1 LSATT
6 SVGSGPRR
14 LDGVAGSVP
23 GVHLIER
30 LRYVARATEAPA
42 DSVVREA
49 AWSLAGFADDPA
61 SLVTACRRLV
71 DRHPANGPIWWLCA
85 RILIAD
91 DADAE
96 ARRCVDELDDDRTLR
111 DLAHELPDDARVAVV
126 GWPPRLVDA
135 FTRRG
140 DLEVRVV
147 DVEGDGPG
155 FTRVLDDAE
164 VPAVDVD
171 VTGLA
176 GAVASSTVVV
186 LDAAAIGPE
195 VALVPSGSWPAAAVA
210 RTSGVPV
217 WLVGGVGRRVG
228 DRTWSALH
236 RRMAGGATAPWGG
249 AVDRLPIDLVDR
261 HLGPVEVVEAPELW
275 R

>member
-1 LSATT
+1 MH
-6 SVGSGPRR
+6 P
-14 LDGVAGSVP
+14 
-23 GVHLIER
+23 IER

-71 DRHPANGPIWWLCA
+71 DRHPANGPIWWLAA
-85 RILIAD
+85 RILTAGD
-91 DADAE
+91 QEAE
-96 ARRCVDELDDDRTLR
+96 AERCLDEIDADRTLR
-111 DLAHELPDDARVAVV
+111 DLAFELPENGRVAVI
-126 GWPPRLVDA
+126 GWPARLAEA
-135 FTRRG
+135 FARRG
-140 DLEVRVV
+140 DLEVRVC

-155 FTRVLDDAE
+155 FVRVLEDVE

-176 GAVASSTVVV
+176 GAVATSEV
-186 LDAAAIGPE
+186 LVIEAAAIGPE
-195 VALVPSGSWPAAAVA
+195 VALVPAGSWAAAAVA
-210 RTSGVPV
+210 RTSAVPV

-228 DRTWSALH
+228 EKTWPALRDRITQ
-236 RRMAGGATAPWGG
+236 GATAPWGG
-249 AVDRLPIDLVDR
+249 AVDRLPLDLVDH
-261 HLGPVEVVEAPELW
+261 HLGPTDTVEAPELW